1 MEKNVTLYTFAFNS
15 ESKHSCSTMTGHLS
29 VDVVLLLAAF
39 SSNLSLRGELKG
51 SECIVSGKE
60 NQKATHHV
68 QSLALL
74 PSTRSNKTLVYVL
87 T

>member
-1 MEKNVTLYTFAFNS
+1 
-15 ESKHSCSTMTGHLS
+15 MTGHLS

-39 SSNLSLRGELKG
+39 SSNLSLRGALKG

-60 NQKATHHV
+60 NQKTTHHV
-68 QSLALL
+68 QSEALL

-87 T
+87 TLILR

>member
-1 MEKNVTLYTFAFNS
+1 
-15 ESKHSCSTMTGHLS
+15 MTAHLS
-29 VDVVLLLAAF
+29 VYVVLLLAAF
-39 SSNLSLRGELKG
+39 SRNLSLRGEMMD

-74 PSTRSNKTLVYVL
+74 PSTRSNKTLVYVITL
-87 T
+87 ILREFV